1 MAFRFAAEGQSAR
14 LRRQSRNLL
23 GLTRAY
29 RKLFFDEHGALK
41 PEGRAVLD
49 DLVEISGIGMGQRDL
64 DPQAL
69 ALAEGLRR
77 MVLHIF
83 GRFKLPQRQLDQI
96 ERDLTLA
103 EEDRE

>member
-1 MAFRFAAEGQSAR
+1 MALRFAAEGESAR
-14 LRRQSRNLL
+14 LRRRSRNLL

-29 RKLFFDEHGALK
+29 RKLFFDDTGALK
-41 PEGRAVLD
+41 PESRAVLD

-69 ALAEGLRR
+69 ALGEGMRR
-77 MVLHIF
+77 VVLHIF
-83 GRFKLPQRQLDQI
+83 GRFRLPQRQLDQI

-103 EEDRE
+103 EEERE